1 MPTSEPS
8 RGWSECRCREGRH
21 LSLETEAT
29 PTPATATWSWRRTRN
44 KSQSQ
49 LLLSSLCECLKAFFL
64 FFCHLVSHMLL
75 TAGWQHTSSFVYSE
89 RNCHRKKF
97 SVHKRKRTCT
107 DVWGAGAGEKKE
119 KRQNEATSISDICWL
134 VEDSSQTECST
145 LKNRAQTVTDML
157 YHCKPLICAD
167 MKIFYFLHLM

>member
-89 RNCHRKKF
+89 RNCHRKKKYSQF
-97 SVHKRKRTCT
+97 C
-107 DVWGAGAGEKKE
+107 AQEEKG
-119 KRQNEATSISDICWL
+119 
-134 VEDSSQTECST
+134 
-145 LKNRAQTVTDML
+145 RAQTFEELVLGKKKKRGKMRRLLSATSAGWLKIHHVKESSPASDRHVVSLWAFDMRR
-157 YHCKPLICAD
+157 YED
-167 MKIFYFLHLM
+167 FFTFYT